1 MICSVTVRQSEPK
14 PLESMTPSEPNSAAG
29 ESPTELLVRREQLM
43 EWLRRLDGLDDI
55 PAQVASRVRTDYEQ
69 RLATVVDEL
78 AAHRDQLADE
88 RQRLDDE
95 LLAAAERHD
104 GAVDALEEVRLRHRI
119 GELSPDEWDTRR
131 PALEAEVESAAQ
143 ERSATEQEIAG
154 LDELLGQ
161 IAAAAPAGPPV
172 ELPTVAGWTDGDAEF
187 AAAADEWSPDFPE
200 SDFDGSVSAAIIEPA
215 GSEPVDELVDVDAL
229 APIEALEE
237 EEDEGEAEPSRNNDL
252 GEITSFADAAEAM
265 ADRVDRPA
273 ADDDMAFLEELDR
286 TIAATA
292 PRTPNDDEPP
302 AEGRPQP
309 GLKCPECGYSN
320 DPAAWY
326 CGVCGV
332 DLG

>member
-1 MICSVTVRQSEPK
+1 
-14 PLESMTPSEPNSAAG
+14 MTPSEPTSAAI
-29 ESPTELLVRREQLM
+29 ESPTELLARREQLM

-88 RQRLDDE
+88 RQRLDDQ

-119 GELSPDEWDTRR
+119 GELSSDEWETRR
-131 PALEAEVESAAQ
+131 PTLEDEVESASA
-143 ERSATEQEIAG
+143 ERSGTEQEIAG

-161 IAAAAPAGPPV
+161 IAAAAPASPQV
-172 ELPTVAGWTDGDAEF
+172 ELPPAAGWAEGDADF
-187 AAAADEWSPDFPE
+187 AAAAEEWAPDFPDG
-200 SDFDGSVSAAIIEPA
+200 DFDGSVSEAIIDPT
-215 GSEPVDELVDVDAL
+215 GPGPVEELVDVDAL
-229 APIEALEE
+229 APSDAEE
-237 EEDEGEAEPSRNNDL
+237 QAESSPNHDL

-292 PRTPNDDEPP
+292 PSTPGDDEPP